1 MTTAHVIEMS
11 VTVNDNPTQDYA
23 HPDNH
28 VQLTY
33 EMTRAFKPF
42 TSYNNNNN
50 HYLLLFSV
58 SLRVLLLLCIC
69 GGHPMVLLLK
79 SKYFYKYKGKESNV
93 PSKSFL
99 YLLLKFEILPFIYS
113 SQVVSISFRMTK
125 LKRGL
130 FISQL
135 KLTGEHC
142 NQ

>member
-23 HPDNH
+23 HPDNN

-33 EMTRAFKPF
+33 EMTRGFKPF

-79 SKYFYKYKGKESNV
+79 SKYF
-93 PSKSFL
+93 
-99 YLLLKFEILPFIYS
+99 
-113 SQVVSISFRMTK
+113 
-125 LKRGL
+125 
-130 FISQL
+130 
-135 KLTGEHC
+135 
-142 NQ
+142 

>member
-50 HYLLLFSV
+50 HYLLLFSL

-79 SKYFYKYKGKESNV
+79 SKYFYKYKEKESNV

-99 YLLLKFEILPFIYS
+99 YLL
-113 SQVVSISFRMTK
+113 
-125 LKRGL
+125 
-130 FISQL
+130 
-135 KLTGEHC
+135 
-142 NQ
+142 